1 MTAFPCSKR
10 ARSLSAGAAAL
21 ALLATALAAAPA
33 HSLSPGDPTP
43 IGLPEG
49 QTTDPATPPAD
60 PGTTATSGV
69 QSQPLPPLPLPAPEA
84 TPAPGAVPPGTP
96 QPAPQP
102 LPGQPATTAMPQP
115 VPPPAPQPAVQAAP
129 VDAGAPGLLDD
140 ANAGL
145 GANLWQGSSAARLIS
160 WMPRL
165 PAPQLQPS
173 LRDLQVRLLLTKAPG
188 PNASGGID
196 TLVPL
201 RAERLHAMGF
211 STEALL
217 LTKAAGNAAPID
229 AREAFEKALNAEDAT
244 TACAKVDEVANA
256 QQVLD
261 LYWRKALLYCQIERD
276 QDAQAG
282 IGLDL
287 LRELPNK
294 DANTKNIIALA
305 GVLLGEGKAKKLKLA
320 GDPDAL
326 QAAMMRKVGLKPKN
340 VQAAPEPKSAGPAA
354 AAAIARD
361 STQPLDTRIE
371 RGEFAFAAGL
381 LSADELIGLYRQTK
395 FTGDPLTLPD
405 TPSNRGQL
413 YQAADQAFDPV
424 RRAQFIQRALL
435 TAQARGAYFTTAA
448 LYRPIADKVT
458 PAPNLAW
465 FAPEAA
471 RLMFWSGNVDKGGF
485 WLNLAQGAQAA
496 NPTVARSVPG
506 LQILAQISGLTGAYD
521 ADPVATWQQATAA
534 SPLAVDRLRGIQAGL
549 GLPGVA
555 AVSFPAPSGDAAA
568 MSEAAQAGRRGETV
582 LLALNALG
590 GKGLANADGATLAQ
604 SLGGLNAVGLGPEAK
619 RIALEAAILAGL

>member
-1 MTAFPCSKR
+1 MTASPCSKR
-10 ARSLSAGAAAL
+10 ARSLTAGAAAL
-21 ALLATALAAAPA
+21 ALLGTALAAAPA

-49 QTTDPATPPAD
+49 QPTDPATPPAD
-60 PGTTATSGV
+60 PGTTATGGV
-69 QSQPLPPLPLPAPEA
+69 QSTPLPPLPMPAPEA

-102 LPGQPATTAMPQP
+102 VPGQPATTAMPQT
-115 VPPPAPQPAVQAAP
+115 VPPPQPAVQAAP
-129 VDAGAPGLLDD
+129 ADAGAPGLLDD

-160 WMPRL
+160 WMPQL
-165 PAPQLQPS
+165 PAPQLQPA

-217 LTKAAGNAAPID
+217 LTKAAGNAAPVD
-229 AREAFEKALNAEDAT
+229 AREAFEKALNAGDAT
-244 TACAKVDEVANA
+244 AACAKADEAVNA

-261 LYWRKALLYCQIERD
+261 LYWRKALLYCQIERGQTD
-276 QDAQAG
+276 QAG

-287 LRELPNK
+287 LRELPDK
-294 DANTKNIIALA
+294 DANTKNVIALA
-305 GVLLGEGKAKKLKLA
+305 SVLLGEGKAKKLKLA

-326 QAAMMRKVGLKPKN
+326 QAAMMRKAGLKPKN
-340 VQAAPEPKSAGPAA
+340 VQATPEPKIAGPAA
-354 AAAIARD
+354 AAAAARD
-361 STQPLDTRIE
+361 TTQPLDTRIE
-371 RGEFAFAAGL
+371 QGEFAFAAGL
-381 LSADELIGLYRQTK
+381 LSADELVGLYRQTK

-405 TPSNRGQL
+405 TPANRGQL

-424 RRAQFIQRALL
+424 RRAQFVQRALL
-435 TAQARGAYFTTAA
+435 TAQARGAYFTAAA

-506 LQILAQISGLTGAYD
+506 LQILAQIAGLNGAYD

-534 SPLAVDRLRGIQAGL
+534 SPIAVDRLRGIQAGL

-590 GKGLANADGATLAQ
+590 GRGLANADGATLAQ
-604 SLGGLNAVGLGPEAK
+604 SLGGLNAVGLAPEAK